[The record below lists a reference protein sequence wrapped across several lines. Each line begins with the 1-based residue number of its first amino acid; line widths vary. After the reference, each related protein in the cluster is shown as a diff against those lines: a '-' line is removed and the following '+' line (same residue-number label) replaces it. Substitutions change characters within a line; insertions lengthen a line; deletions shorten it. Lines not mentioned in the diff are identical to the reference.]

1 MKTNLLRYVCGFII
15 SFFLLLLLMWTGG
28 GLQHVLTDW
37 WGRAMLIDPV
47 LLSAELLIL
56 VDNCVFLN
64 CFLSTIYTGPQRTQ
78 KCSCKTV
85 QENVQH
91 EQCNLL
97 ILSTHKLN
105 SFLLLDL
112 MFIGDDESHFLVNY
126 WILQVNLHFTE
137 NALRLIAKKAMA
149 KNTGARGLRA
159 ILENILTEA
168 MFQVYYGVQL
178 DCHDM
183 NAGFSFFRSS
193 LSAVIAIT
201 LSSLIANYPKS

>member
-1 MKTNLLRYVCGFII
+1 MKTNLLRYACGFII

-37 WGRAMLIDPV
+37 WGRAMMIGAV
-47 LLSAELLIL
+47 LLAAELLIL

-64 CFLSTIYTGPQRTQ
+64 CFLSIVLFTQ
-78 KCSCKTV
+78 VLTEPKNALAKQYKKMFSMNSVTSWSSLPI
-85 QENVQH
+85 NS
-91 EQCNLL
+91 
-97 ILSTHKLN
+97 IL
-105 SFLLLDL
+105 FLLLDL
-112 MFIGDDESHFLVNY
+112 MFIEDDESHFLVNY
-126 WILQVNLHFTE
+126 WILQVNLHFTK
-137 NALRLIAKKAMA
+137 NALGLIAKKAMA

-168 MFQVYYGVQL
+168 MFQVFYGVQL

-193 LSAVIAIT
+193 
-201 LSSLIANYPKS
+201 